1 MFGGAGLML
10 TIGKLG
16 TSRGRLEYYDAQV
29 AAGVED
35 YYAGRGESPGQ
46 WRGTGARALG
56 LSPGADVSRSE
67 FLALVRGLDPRDGS
81 VLRRMGERSTVAGFD
96 LTFSAPKSV
105 SVLFAIDDELVA
117 TALLASHERAVRTA
131 LAYLER
137 EACWTRRGRDGVE
150 RLAGEGFVAASY
162 RHRMSRAGDPQLHTH
177 VVVANMT
184 SADGRHTA
192 LDARALYEHKS
203 AAGAVYRAVLRTEV
217 RERLTWLSWRP
228 AGRGLFELESVPDPV
243 LRHFSQR
250 RIEIEQRAAE
260 LVGAGVP
267 LSRERMQGVALATR
281 KAKSYG
287 VDGASWREEAQ
298 ARAAEHGL
306 GEAKLAA
313 LRTRTIADPAVV
325 DLTSVWADLSGPEGL
340 TGMHNTFVRRHA
352 LAEIAGA
359 FPQGTSIDNLEDAT
373 SKYLIDESVA
383 PLTVT
388 AGEAQRYTTHELLAR
403 EREIIHGAQLRRTER
418 TGILPSTF
426 VEQSIA
432 DQPVALSDDQDTAV
446 RMITAS
452 GHGVDAVNALAGT
465 GKTTMIAALAA
476 AYEQAGWRV
485 LGAAPTAR
493 AARQLRDIAE
503 VDATTMHSLAG
514 RIARGDAFDERT
526 LLILDEAGMA
536 ATRLAA
542 RLLAHAEHA
551 GAKVIAVGD
560 PGQLGSVEAGGWLA
574 ALTREETSPTLREV
588 MRQRDPDEQRALQE
602 LRDGNPDDY
611 LDHKQG
617 QITVHDTELDALTTL
632 TAAWHAAQIQHGRR
646 DAVMIARDNLTRE
659 RLNRAA
665 RNNLKNDQHLGEH
678 DVIIGGRG
686 YAPGDRV
693 IARRNDRRHDVDN
706 GTLATVIAID
716 PDTGGMLLETDSGE
730 PRALDQAYVARYLE
744 HAYALTAHGAQG
756 ATVEWAGVI
765 GRPDE
770 FTREW
775 AYTALSRAR
784 EVTLIHLVSEL
795 SERDRERDD
804 YAPAQ
809 PDPTPRETRDR
820 LRHALIRSET
830 EPLATEQTGPPHPQA
845 EVLSPRRVRVPEPN
859 GLELLRRG
867 RLRQSEPNL
876 RL

>member
-1 MFGGAGLML
+1 ML

-35 YYAGRGESPGQ
+35 YYAGRGESAGQ
-46 WRGTGARALG
+46 WRGAGVRALG
-56 LSPGADVSRSE
+56 LSPRGEVGRAE
-67 FLALVRGLDPRDGS
+67 FLALMRGLNPQDGS
-81 VLRRMGERSTVAGFD
+81 VLRPMGARSTVAGFD

-105 SVLFAIDDELVA
+105 SVLFAIDDEAVA
-117 TALLASHERAVRTA
+117 AALLASHERAVGVA

-162 RHRMSRAGDPQLHTH
+162 RHRMSRAGDPQMHTH

-184 SADGRHTA
+184 YADGRRTA

-217 RERLTWLSWRP
+217 RERLPWLSWRP
-228 AGRGLFELESVPDPV
+228 AGRGLFELEGVPDQV

-250 RIEIEQRAAE
+250 RVEIEQRAAE
-260 LVGAGVP
+260 LVGAGAAGT
-267 LSRERMQGVALATR
+267 LSRERMQGIALATR
-281 KAKSYG
+281 QAKAYG
-287 VDGASWREEAQ
+287 VDGATWREEAQ
-298 ARAAEHGL
+298 SRAAEHGL
-306 GEAKLAA
+306 GDAELAGI
-313 LRTRTIADPAVV
+313 RTGTVADPAVV
-325 DLTSVWADLSGPEGL
+325 DLAAVWARLSGPEGL
-340 TGMHNTFVRRHA
+340 TGTHNTFVRRHA

-359 FPQGTSIDNLEDAT
+359 FPGGASMQELEAAT
-373 SKYLIDESVA
+373 SRYRINESVA
-383 PLTVT
+383 PLTVIT
-388 AGEAQRYTTHELLAR
+388 GDEQRYTTHELLAR
-403 EREIIHGAQLRRTER
+403 EREIIDGAQRRRAKR
-418 TGILPSTF
+418 TGVLPRTL

-432 DQPVALSDDQDTAV
+432 EQAVALNDDQAAAV

-465 GKTTMIAALAA
+465 GKTTMVAAAAA
-476 AYEQAGWRV
+476 AYQRAGWRV

-514 RIARGDAFDERT
+514 RIARGDRLDDRT
-526 LLILDEAGMA
+526 VLVLDEAGMA
-536 ATRLAA
+536 PTRLTA
-542 RLLAHAEHA
+542 RLLAHAEQT

-574 ALTREETSPTLREV
+574 ALTREDAEPALRKV

-602 LRDGNPDDY
+602 LRDGNPDEY
-611 LDHKQG
+611 LEHKHDE
-617 QITVHDTELDALTTL
+617 ITVHETEVDALTTL
-632 TAAWHAAQIQHGRR
+632 TNAWHDAQLHHGRHE
-646 DAVMIARDNLTRE
+646 AVMIARDNLTRE

-665 RNNLKNDQHLGEH
+665 RAKLKHDEQLGVQ

-693 IARRNDRRHDVDN
+693 ISRRNDRRQDVDN
-706 GTLATVIAID
+706 GTLASVIAID
-716 PDTGGMLLETDSGE
+716 ADTGAMLLETDAGE
-730 PRALDQAYVARYLE
+730 PRALDHEYVAQHLE

-756 ATVEWAGVI
+756 ATVQWAGVT

-784 EVTLIHLVSEL
+784 ETTTIHLISQRT
-795 SERDRERDD
+795 ERDRDRDD
-804 YAPAQ
+804 YAPAPADRT
-809 PDPTPRETRDR
+809 PDQTRDR
-820 LRHALIRSET
+820 LRQTLTRSET
-830 EPLATEQTGPPHPQA
+830 EPLATEQSIPSHPRP
-845 EVLSPRRVRVPEPN
+845 STPRPTPAPEPN
-859 GLELLRRG
+859 GLDLLRGG
-867 RLRQSEPNL
+867 RLRQSGRTL